1 MNEMHPAALIRRFF
15 GVIAQPRTYGSIAY
29 IWLGFPLGVLYFVT
43 LVTGSALSIGL
54 SLLWIGLLLMAAMV
68 LCVWSLALFERAQ
81 SKWLL
86 GESFP
91 TLLREKGTQTSWQW
105 FRSLVKDPG
114 TWKGAIF
121 LFLKFPF
128 GLASWVISVVTFS
141 LSAAF
146 IAAPLDRYSEGE
158 IHFEFWIL
166 EDPTGGWLFA
176 AFGVLLL
183 FTTLHLHNLMG
194 KAWAVMSR
202 YLLAVS
208 SQDRPSEPKA
218 EPPALPLDR
227 ELASA

>member
-1 MNEMHPAALIRRFF
+1 MNETHPVALIRRFF
-15 GVIAQPRTYGSIAY
+15 AVIAQPRTYGSIAY
-29 IWLGFPLGVLYFVT
+29 IWLGFPLGILYFVT

-68 LCVWSLALFERAQ
+68 LCIWGLAFFERAQ

-91 TLLREKGTQTSWQW
+91 ILQREKAGQTSWQW
-105 FRSLVKDPG
+105 FRSVVKDPA
-114 TWKGAIF
+114 TWKGAVF
-121 LFLKFPF
+121 LFLKFPL
-128 GLASWVISVVTFS
+128 GLATWVISVFTFS
-141 LSAAF
+141 LSAGF
-146 IAAPLDRYSEGE
+146 MAAPLERYSDPE
-158 IHFEFWIL
+158 IHFELWIL

-183 FTTLHLHNLMG
+183 FTTLHLHNFMG

-208 SQDRPSEPKA
+208 SEDRPSD
-218 EPPALPLDR
+218 PPALPLEH
-227 ELASA
+227 ELAPA

>member
-1 MNEMHPAALIRRFF
+1 MNETHPLALIRRFF
-15 GVIAQPRTYGSIAY
+15 AVIAQPRTYGSIAY

-91 TLLREKGTQTSWQW
+91 MLLREKGSQTSWQW
-105 FRSLVKDPG
+105 FRSLVKDPA
-114 TWKGAIF
+114 TWKGAVF

-128 GLASWVISVVTFS
+128 GLASWVISVITFS

-146 IAAPLDRYSEGE
+146 IAAPLDRHSD
-158 IHFEFWIL
+158 IHFELWIL

-208 SQDRPSEPKA
+208 SQDRPSEP
-218 EPPALPLDR
+218 PALPLEQ
-227 ELASA
+227 ELVPA